1 MQWSW
6 NSRPTQ
12 RKRFAF
18 RPKNLM
24 IWRITDAADRE
35 ILRFSEAM
43 SPPEAF
49 TALRQRISSQLDQ
62 PTQFGAENIS
72 RTLDGGRQ
80 R

>member
-24 IWRITDAADRE
+24 VWRITDAADRE

-43 SPPEAF
+43 SPPEVF
-49 TALRQRISSQLDQ
+49 TALRKRISFQLDQ
-62 PTQFGAENIS
+62 PTLFGTENTS
-72 RTLDGGRQ
+72 GTLDGSRQ